1 MVVLAMPVQNVI
13 PPSAQPHVP
22 PRDADALRAGFADR
36 FTVLLGD
43 EADAAEAWHRTARG
57 LLGAQGVTTLVAR
70 TGREALGL
78 IEDSALGQGPR
89 IHVAVLDQHMPL
101 MGGLQILRRLQREL
115 REAQNRAILRPSA
128 PASGS
133 AERAPQTPASSPPAM
148 PPAILLADSMASG
161 TMHEALMVQV
171 FSILPRPVELNLLL
185 DTLARA
191 LKRYYQ
197 NRWPRET
204 EMRNAE

>member
-1 MVVLAMPVQNVI
+1 M
-13 PPSAQPHVP
+13 
-22 PRDADALRAGFADR
+22 
-36 FTVLLGD
+36 LLGD

-78 IEDSALGQGPR
+78 IEDSALGHGPR

-128 PASGS
+128 PAAPLS
-133 AERAPQTPASSPPAM
+133 AERTPQTPASSPPAM

-171 FSILPRPVELNLLL
+171 FSVLPRPVELNLLL

-197 NRWPRET
+197 NRWPEKGN
-204 EMRNAE
+204 EE